1 MNRNRR
7 AGAGLVHAVD
17 VRGVELEAL
26 ARAVPAPPRRRADDQ
41 PVLHQLALH
50 DRDGAAGDIVV
61 VAAGVVAVHPGDDPQ
76 VNVVVAPE
84 L

>member
-1 MNRNRR
+1 MRWTC
-7 AGAGLVHAVD
+7 
-17 VRGVELEAL
+17 EASNSKL
-26 ARAVPAPPRRRADDQ
+26 SPARYRRRRGAA
-41 PVLHQLALH
+41 PMTSRSSISSPLP

>member
-1 MNRNRR
+1 MTSRSSISS
-7 AGAGLVHAVD
+7 
-17 VRGVELEAL
+17 
-26 ARAVPAPPRRRADDQ
+26 P
-41 PVLHQLALH
+41 LH